1 MQYGISWS
9 LHKSDLSSGLAQ
21 LQLNEEFVD
30 MTLAAE
36 GHLVKVHKN
45 IVALASP
52 YIKEMMKAIPSPHP
66 IIFLNNVSH
75 QVLKYLLEYIYTGE
89 VQVPNNVI
97 NSFIETAKSL
107 CIKGV
112 EQIWTPEVNNDYNKQ
127 NDCSEIFRDPVE
139 SSVQNDIPS
148 GTLEIQKLE
157 SNVAAQI
164 RISDRNVFEIIP
176 VTQSNE
182 LRSITSNNMQADKD
196 FNAFSNN
203 ENINEEIAEF
213 DLINISQSNCE
224 NAVDSHKQPINE
236 SFTPSICIT
245 YNNDGNNQPTTAD
258 ISISE
263 IVQSER
269 KSYSP
274 ITDILKENIK
284 DIIKARALTPLYTIS
299 NRGSLQLMLNRYM
312 YCCHHQSFKGRKR
325 RWRCVDYRTKHCKA
339 LVDTED
345 ETITRRSGCHN
356 HSYHDSKIVKKYK
369 KCYVYTKIKDAE
381 DSCLKHVKN

>member
-1 MQYGISWS
+1 MYC
-9 LHKSDLSSGLAQ
+9 
-21 LQLNEEFVD
+21 
-30 MTLAAE
+30 
-36 GHLVKVHKN
+36 
-45 IVALASP
+45 
-52 YIKEMMKAIPSPHP
+52 Y
-66 IIFLNNVSH
+66 
-75 QVLKYLLEYIYTGE
+75 
-89 VQVPNNVI
+89 
-97 NSFIETAKSL
+97 
-107 CIKGV
+107 
-112 EQIWTPEVNNDYNKQ
+112 
-127 NDCSEIFRDPVE
+127 
-139 SSVQNDIPS
+139 
-148 GTLEIQKLE
+148 

-182 LRSITSNNMQADKD
+182 LSSITSNNMQADKD

-284 DIIKARALTPLYTIS
+284 DIIKAR
-299 NRGSLQLMLNRYM
+299 GMLCPR
-312 YCCHHQSFKGRKR
+312 
-325 RWRCVDYRTKHCKA
+325 
-339 LVDTED
+339 
-345 ETITRRSGCHN
+345 
-356 HSYHDSKIVKKYK
+356 
-369 KCYVYTKIKDAE
+369 
-381 DSCLKHVKN
+381 